1 MFRTSKAA
9 TALALKSEISGK
21 HGGVMD
27 QSKRLPNLPISL
39 IQRIADI
46 IDIEERPIA
55 NRELL
60 KLCSEAGIDSLS
72 YEAHVS
78 HELAETALNYLVKT
92 KYGKQLLSAADPST
106 ACSEIL
112 RPLQKRLPTQSWR
125 SDTQIIYQQFSTP
138 APIAFL
144 AVYLLNLNERD
155 IVLEPSCGTG
165 NLAVWAQAARAA
177 VVTNEIDARR
187 RDLSKLL
194 DLAPTAH
201 DAEFIDDLLPENIT
215 PNVILAN
222 PPFSS
227 SGGRVER
234 NQSKFG
240 FRHAES
246 ALRRLAAGGRFAII
260 LGESGAPQTASGSG
274 FWQSLSPR
282 IQVTAAIALP
292 GKEYYRNGTTVGV
305 TLILGCRLAK
315 ENDNEPVPVENSPII
330 SASSVEDAFESAL
343 AANLRFKSS

>member
-1 MFRTSKAA
+1 
-9 TALALKSEISGK
+9 
-21 HGGVMD
+21 MD
-27 QSKRLPNLPISL
+27 QSNNLPNLPISL
-39 IQRIADI
+39 IQRIAAI
-46 IDIEERPIA
+46 IDIEGRAIT

-60 KLCSEAGIDSLS
+60 RLCSEAGINALS
-72 YEAHVS
+72 YEAHVG

-92 KYGKQLLSAADPST
+92 KYGEQLLSDTDPST

-112 RPLQKRLPTQSWR
+112 RPLQRRLPTQSWR
-125 SDTQIIYQQFSTP
+125 SDTQIAYQQFSTP

-144 AVYLLNLNERD
+144 AAYLLNLNILD
-155 IVLEPSCGTG
+155 TVLEPSCGTG
-165 NLAVWAQAARAA
+165 SLGVWTLAADAI
-177 VVTNEIDARR
+177 VVSNEIDPRR
-187 RDLSKLL
+187 RE
-194 DLAPTAH
+194 LAGLVGLEPTGH
-201 DAEFIDDLLPENIT
+201 DAEFIDDLLAENIL

-240 FRHAES
+240 FRHVES

-260 LGESGAPQTASGSG
+260 LGESGSPQTASGRR

-282 IQVTAAIALP
+282 IQITAAIELP

-305 TLILGCRLAK
+305 ILILGCKLAK
-315 ENDNEPVPVENSPII
+315 ENDNEPAPVENSLVI

-343 AANLRFKSS
+343 AEDLRIKPS

>member
-1 MFRTSKAA
+1 M
-9 TALALKSEISGK
+9 G
-21 HGGVMD
+21 
-27 QSKRLPNLPISL
+27 QSNNLPNLPISL
-39 IQRIADI
+39 MQRIAAI
-46 IDIEERPIA
+46 IDIEKRPIA

-60 KLCSEAGIDSLS
+60 RLCSEAGINALS

-78 HELAETALNYLVKT
+78 HEIAETALNYLVKT
-92 KYGKQLLSAADPST
+92 KYGEQLLSDTDPST

-125 SDTQIIYQQFSTP
+125 SDTQGTFQQFSTP

-144 AVYLLNLNERD
+144 AAYLLNLNEKD
-155 IVLEPSCGTG
+155 TVLEPSCGTG
-165 NLAVWAQAARAA
+165 SLVVWAQAARSA

-187 RDLSKLL
+187 RDLSKCL

-201 DAEFIDDLLPENIT
+201 DAEFIDDLLSENIS
-215 PNVILAN
+215 PNVVLAN

-234 NQSKFG
+234 NEIRFG
-240 FRHAES
+240 FRHVES

-260 LGESGAPQTASGSG
+260 LGESGSLQSVPGRR

-282 IQVTAAIALP
+282 IEITAVIELL

-305 TLILGCRLAK
+305 TLIVGCKLST
-315 ENDNEPVPVENSPII
+315 ENDSEPDPLENSLII

-343 AANLRFKSS
+343 AASLLFKPS